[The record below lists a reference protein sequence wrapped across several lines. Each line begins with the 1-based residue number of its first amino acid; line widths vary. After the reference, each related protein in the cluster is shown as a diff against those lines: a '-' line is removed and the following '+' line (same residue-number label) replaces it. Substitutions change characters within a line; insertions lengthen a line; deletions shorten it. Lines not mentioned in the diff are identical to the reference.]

1 MEADSTHRC
10 TYHYNSHK
18 KQGMSDKIQVGLVED
33 HFLFR
38 QGMKAILSAWPEMEV
53 IFESAE
59 GYNVISKLNSL
70 ETIPHVILVDLSLP
84 PDGQK
89 EFGGK
94 EVTVALR
101 QHFPDI
107 KIIILSGHEDENFIA
122 QLIEHG
128 AHGYLVKD
136 SNPNEV
142 REAITSVF
150 HKGSYINMRTLKA
163 IQNNIG
169 RKPKPR
175 SISSG
180 SESLTKREEEI
191 LQLVCKQF
199 TTEQIAEKL
208 FISPKTVN
216 GHRNSL
222 LEKTGSHNVAGLVIY
237 AIKNNIV
244 DI

>member
-1 MEADSTHRC
+1 ME
-10 TYHYNSHK
+10 N
-18 KQGMSDKIQVGLVED
+18 KIRVGLVED

-38 QGMKAILSAWPEMEV
+38 QGMKAIISAWPDIEIV
-53 IFESAE
+53 FESAE
-59 GYNVISKLNSL
+59 GYSVVDKLYAADVL
-70 ETIPHVILVDLSLP
+70 PDVMLVDLSLP
-84 PDGQK
+84 PHDKK

-101 QHFPDI
+101 EFFPDI

-136 SNPNEV
+136 SDPREV
-142 REAITSVF
+142 YDSIISAH
-150 HKGSYINMRTLKA
+150 HKGSYINARTLKA
-163 IQNNIG
+163 IQQNIG
-169 RKPKPR
+169 KKTKPR
-175 SISSG
+175 SSSPATT
-180 SESLTKREEEI
+180 EQLTKREEEV
-191 LQLVCKQF
+191 LQLICQQL
-199 TTEQIAEKL
+199 TTEQIAERL

-222 LEKTGSHNVAGLVIY
+222 LEKTAAHNVAGLVIY

-244 DI
+244 SI

>member
-1 MEADSTHRC
+1 MENNI
-10 TYHYNSHK
+10 Y
-18 KQGMSDKIQVGLVED
+18 VGLVED

-38 QGMKAILSAWPEMEV
+38 QGMKAILSAWPEIQV
-53 IFESAE
+53 VFESGE
-59 GYNVISKLNSL
+59 GYNVIDKLKSA
-70 ETIPHVILVDLSLP
+70 ETLPHVMLVDLSLP
-84 PDGQK
+84 AQGK
-89 EFGGK
+89 EEFSGK

-101 QHFPDI
+101 EHFPDI

-136 SNPNEV
+136 SNPSEV
-142 REAITSVF
+142 REAITSVCST
-150 HKGSYINMRTLKA
+150 GSYINMRTLKA

-169 RKPKPR
+169 RRTKARVITNSPYEA
-175 SISSG
+175 I
-180 SESLTKREEEI
+180 TKREEEI
-191 LQLVCKQF
+191 LQLVCQQY
-199 TTEQIAEKL
+199 TTDEIAERL

-244 DI
+244 AI

>member
-1 MEADSTHRC
+1 MET
-10 TYHYNSHK
+10 
-18 KQGMSDKIQVGLVED
+18 DKIRIGLVED

-38 QGMKAILSAWPEMEV
+38 QGMMAILSAWPEMEV
-53 IFESAE
+53 VFESAE
-59 GYNVISKLNSL
+59 GYSVISKLQSS
-70 ETIPHVILVDLSLP
+70 EKIPHVMLLDLSLP
-84 PDGQK
+84 PDGKK

-101 QHFPDI
+101 EHFPDI

-136 SNPNEV
+136 SNPGEV
-142 REAITSVF
+142 REAITTVYNI
-150 HKGSYINMRTLKA
+150 GSYINTRTLKA

-169 RKPKPR
+169 RRTKARVITNSPYEA
-175 SISSG
+175 I
-180 SESLTKREEEI
+180 TKREEEI
-191 LQLVCKQF
+191 LQLVCQQF
-199 TTEQIAEKL
+199 TTDQIAEKL
-208 FISPKTVN
+208 SISPKTVN

-244 DI
+244 DV